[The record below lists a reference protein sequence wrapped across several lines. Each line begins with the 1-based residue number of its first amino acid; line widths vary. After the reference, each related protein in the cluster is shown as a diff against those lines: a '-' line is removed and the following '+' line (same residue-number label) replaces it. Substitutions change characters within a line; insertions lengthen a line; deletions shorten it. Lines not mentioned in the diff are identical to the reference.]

1 MSAMRTRLL
10 LAVVAVTLCFCSLAH
25 AAKLKGFYSGS
36 GGLSPEVHRVVMIE
50 FANDGTAI
58 VEQNWAGKDPQLGH
72 AHWTEKGKKVSIV
85 FDAQKDQAAIDPL
98 LCDLRGTCWFPL
110 LSSGVDRS
118 HCV

>member
-1 MSAMRTRLL
+1 M
-10 LAVVAVTLCFCSLAH
+10 AVTLSFCSLAQ

-36 GGLSPEVHRVVMIE
+36 GGFSPEVHRVVMIE

-58 VEQNWAGKDPQLGH
+58 VEQNWVGKDPQLWH
-72 AHWTEKGKKVSIV
+72 AYWTQKSKKVSIV
-85 FDAQKDQAAIDPL
+85 FDAQKDKPAIDPL
-98 LCDLRGTCWFPL
+98 LCDLRGTRWFPP